1 VRGGHRVRKHIE
13 KGAGAHGAKEHAAA
27 ILVGLDAVIHAGGRE
42 NGFQAEGIPQPL
54 RNVDQDRFFS
64 FKKRWFLLH
73 ARDTPS
79 VTGLRRARA
88 AVRVESVKHPNLM
101 PSLVPSREE
110 ELHWL
115 ALRLIPGLGA
125 RTSGKLLDRF
135 RTPQAIFR
143 ASRTELEAAGVSG
156 AVAQSISS
164 GCTFE
169 DAVAQQ
175 EKMAE
180 TGTVVVT
187 MGDARYP
194 QPLREIFDPPILL
207 YARGRVELLQSIA
220 LGVVGTRR
228 PTPYGLAVTE
238 RLSADLAH
246 AGLTI
251 ASGMARGVDSAAH
264 KGAMAAGGDT
274 IAVLGCGA
282 DVVYPSEN
290 RKLAA
295 ELAVKGLIVS
305 EFPMGTVAFPQNFP
319 IRNRIISGISV
330 GVLVVEGAQY
340 SGSAITAKLAMD
352 QGREVFAVPGNIT
365 SKLSWGPN
373 LLIKQ
378 GARLV
383 QDWNDV
389 IAELPPESRRHLID
403 RGRERILAEGGATPQ
418 AAQASLLE
426 GAPPELGE
434 AARRALEILQVD
446 APAHLDDLL
455 EKVEDTS
462 TSELIATLFELEM
475 LGLVKQMPGK
485 NFVKVW

>member
-1 VRGGHRVRKHIE
+1 MQSP
-13 KGAGAHGAKEHAAA
+13 
-27 ILVGLDAVIHAGGRE
+27 VI
-42 NGFQAEGIPQPL
+42 
-54 RNVDQDRFFS
+54 
-64 FKKRWFLLH
+64 
-73 ARDTPS
+73 
-79 VTGLRRARA
+79 
-88 AVRVESVKHPNLM
+88 
-101 PSLVPSREE
+101 SREE

-115 ALRLIPGLGA
+115 ALKLVPGLGA

-143 ASRTELEAAGVSG
+143 ASRTELEAAGLSG
-156 AVAQSISS
+156 AVAQSVAS

-169 DAVAQQ
+169 DAAQQ
-175 EKMAE
+175 QERMLQSGA
-180 TGTVVVT
+180 VAVT
-187 MGDARYP
+187 IGDPRYP
-194 QPLREIFDPPILL
+194 RPLREIFDPPVLL
-207 YARGRVELLQSIA
+207 FARGRVELLQTLS

-228 PTPYGLAVTE
+228 PTPYGLAVAE
-238 RLSADLAH
+238 RLAGDLAH

-251 ASGMARGVDSAAH
+251 VSGMARGIDTAAH
-264 KGAMAAGGDT
+264 KGALARGGDT
-274 IAVLGCGA
+274 VAVLGCGV
-282 DVVYPSEN
+282 DVVYPMEN

-295 ELAVKGLIVS
+295 DLAVKGLIVS
-305 EFPMGTVAFPQNFP
+305 EFPMGAVAFPQNFP

-340 SGSAITAKLAMD
+340 SGSAITAKLAID

-389 IAELPPESRRHLID
+389 VAELPPESRRQLIE
-403 RGRERILAEGGATPQ
+403 RGRKQLLGDGTASLGGD
-418 AAQASLLE
+418 QASLLSD
-426 GAPPELGE
+426 PSPELGTT
-434 AARRALEILQVD
+434 ARRALEALQVD
-446 APAHLDDLL
+446 ASIHLDDLI

-462 TSELIATLFELEM
+462 PSELIAALFELEM
-475 LGLVKQMPGK
+475 LGLVKQLPGK